1 MIIKDKFVLL
11 TFYRRSVKIGSNS
24 IFSSGVYVHKSIARD
39 IREWVVQYHHL
50 GYDIK
55 SFYKLYDYA
64 INNGM
69 EYQRK
74 KVLDFW
80 GKHGLA
86 AAMDAFNVS
95 RSAL

>member
-1 MIIKDKFVLL
+1 M
-11 TFYRRSVKIGSNS
+11 
-24 IFSSGVYVHKSIARD
+24 
-39 IREWVVQYHHL
+39 QYHHL